1 MGQLDQVNDDFSDFS
16 LSSPARKIRRLVC
29 NPLSFA
35 SLQFRFGFSSFFVLC
50 SYPMSKFTMQDTQL
64 PPIMEEEEVEFDSA
78 QIQMNCNGPV
88 IEELENQERAIVPFN
103 PVNNPLF
110 HNPSNVS
117 VSLSPDLI
125 SGFKGKYPIP
135 FWICF

>member
-1 MGQLDQVNDDFSDFS
+1 
-16 LSSPARKIRRLVC
+16 
-29 NPLSFA
+29 
-35 SLQFRFGFSSFFVLC
+35 
-50 SYPMSKFTMQDTQL
+50 MSKFTMQDTQL
-64 PPIMEEEEVEFDSA
+64 APIMEEEEVEFDPA
-78 QIQMNCNGPV
+78 QNQMNCNGPV

-117 VSLSPDLI
+117 VCLSPDLI

-135 FWICF
+135 IWILGF